1 MTHCFARIALVLL
14 LAAAAPAAVPAA
26 AQTATQTTVTGVV
39 ADADGLPVI
48 GATVVVDGR
57 AAGAATDLDGRYR
70 FTTDASGAVTLVA
83 SSVGYSTVRRAVTLS
98 GGTQTQDFILA
109 TDALGLDEVFVTGV
123 ANPVSK
129 IESSVSITTLSP
141 REIQQN
147 APRTT
152 AEIFRT
158 IPGVRS
164 EASGGDGNTNIT
176 VRGVPISAG
185 GSRYLQLQEDG
196 LPVMLFG
203 DMAFATSDIF
213 LRADATVGRLEAIRG
228 GSASTLASNSP
239 AGIINFV
246 SRTGDVAGG
255 SIATTAGLDYNSRRI
270 DFEFGGPA
278 TDDLA
283 FHAGGFFRTGTGTRS
298 TGFLAEQ
305 GGQLRANVTRRFETG
320 FARLYVKLLNDRT
333 PAYLP
338 MPVQVSGTNDSPTW
352 ESVPGFS
359 ANNDTPHTVF
369 LQQNAGFG
377 AEGERRVSELADGL
391 HPVSTA
397 LGLEFLFDLGDGW
410 TVQNRGRGALN
421 SGRFVSPVPSSVG
434 APAAQL
440 RGGGQFGVYDANG
453 DGTITPGEN
462 DGGIDDQTGRD
473 LTGALLY
480 YADDNA
486 RISRREQYDGTLL
499 QSIVLFDTELRNF
512 NNFFNDAQLSRT
524 FTGLDPVGP
533 VTFTA
538 GLFTGIQRVNMA
550 WLWNS
555 YLMDVSG
562 DNARLVDIFLPTA
575 TDTVAV
581 SQDGL
586 FAYGAAPFGNC
597 CAVSFDATYNVTAP
611 YAALSIEATPEL
623 TLDGSVRYDAGNV
636 TGTGSGGSVGAID
649 VNGDGVIAPVE
660 ERVNRIDF
668 AQRNVVDYAY
678 DYVSY
683 SVGAN
688 YRITP
693 QSAVFARVSDGA
705 AAQADRVIFPT
716 GTYVETDPSTFNL
729 GKFNSLFQVEAGLKQ
744 RVGPGALF
752 LTGFY
757 AVTNEAAGFE
767 ASTQRFISND
777 YRAFGAE
784 LEASVA
790 VQGFDVRGAATAVAA
805 EITSGA
811 NDGNRPRRQPV
822 FQYSL
827 VPTYRRG
834 PAQVGVGLIGQT
846 SSYAQDSNQLRMPAY
861 ALVNAFAS
869 VDLSRGLTLG
879 VNANNLLNALGFTES
894 EEGAITE
901 NQVNYLRARSVV
913 GRTIAATLRYG
924 F

>member
-1 MTHCFARIALVLL
+1 MTLRFLRAALL
-14 LAAAAPAAVPAA
+14 LAAVAA
-26 AQTATQTTVTGVV
+26 AMPASAQTTLSGTVT
-39 ADADGLPVI
+39 DTDGLPVI
-48 GATVVVDGR
+48 GATVRLDGG
-57 AAGAATDLDGRYR
+57 GAAADLDGRYR
-70 FTTDASGAVTLVA
+70 FTTIRTGPATLVV
-83 SSVGYSTVRRAVTLS
+83 SSVGYATVRRQVTLA
-98 GGTQTQDFILA
+98 GGEQTQDAVLA
-109 TDALGLDEVFVTGV
+109 TDALGLSEVFVTGV
-123 ANPVSK
+123 ANPASK
-129 IESSVSITTLSP
+129 LESSVSITTLDP
-141 REIQQN
+141 VQVAQN

-158 IPGVRS
+158 IPGVRA

-203 DMAFATSDIF
+203 DMSFATSDIF
-213 LRADATVGRLEAIRG
+213 LRADATVGRIEAIRG

-255 SIATTAGLDYNSRRI
+255 SIATSAGLDYDSRRV
-270 DFEFGGPA
+270 DFEYGGPLGEA
-278 TDDLA
+278 TQFA
-283 FHAGGFFRTGTGTRS
+283 VGGFFRTGNGTRS
-298 TGFLAEQ
+298 TGYTAEQ
-305 GGQLRANVTRRFETG
+305 GGQIRANLTRRFDTG

-359 ANNDTPHTVF
+359 ANQDTPHTPF
-369 LQQNAGFG
+369 LQQNLGFG
-377 AEGERRVSELADGL
+377 AEGERRVSDLADGL

-397 LGLEFLFDLGDGW
+397 IGLEFVFDLGDGW

-421 SGRFVSPVPSSVG
+421 SGRFVSPFTAGVGTPAGLLPGIGTSVG
-434 APAAQL
+434 
-440 RGGGQFGVYDANG
+440 
-453 DGTITPGEN
+453 
-462 DGGIDDQTGRD
+462 RD
-473 LTGALLY
+473 FSNATLT
-480 YADDNA
+480 YADNGA
-486 RISRREQYDGTLL
+486 PYAGTLL

-524 FTGLDPVGP
+524 FAAEDTGVGP
-533 VTFTA
+533 VTLTA

-555 YLMDVSG
+555 YLFDVNG
-562 DNARLVDIFLPTA
+562 DNGRLVDISVQTA
-575 TDTVAV
+575 TDTTSY
-581 SQDGL
+581 SQSGL

-611 YAALSIEATPEL
+611 YAAVSFSPTPAI
-623 TLDGSVRYDAGNV
+623 TLDGSIRYDSGKV
-636 TGTGSGGSVGAID
+636 TGAGSGGIVGAID
-649 VNGDGVIAPVE
+649 VNGDGTIQPVE
-660 ERVNRIDF
+660 EAVNRIDF
-668 AQRNVVDYAY
+668 ARRNPVDYSY

-688 YRITP
+688 VLITP

-705 AAQADRVIFPT
+705 AAQADRAIFPS
-716 GTYVETDPSTFNL
+716 GTYVEREGETFTL
-729 GKFNSLFQVEAGLKQ
+729 GKFNSLFQVEAGVKQ
-744 RVGPGALF
+744 QAGPGAVF

-784 LEASVA
+784 LEASASVR
-790 VQGFDVRGAATAVAA
+790 GFDVRGTATAVAA
-805 EITSGA
+805 SLTSGA

-827 VPTYRRG
+827 APSYRVG
-834 PAQVGVGLIGQT
+834 PARIGVGLLGQT
-846 SSYAQDSNQLRMPAY
+846 SSYTQDDNVLKLPAY
-861 ALVNAFAS
+861 ALVNGTVSFD
-869 VDLSRGLTLG
+869 VSRGLSLG
-879 VNANNLLNALGFTES
+879 LNANNVFNALGFTES

-901 NQVNYLRARSVV
+901 GQTNYLRARSVT
-913 GRTIAATLRYG
+913 GRTVAATLRYG